1 MRSIKYL
8 LFLLLF
14 SPTSFFAADK
24 PAWTI
29 DYKKLNIPQ
38 HPKPVRIGKEVPL
51 NPGYKVQFSPDNN
64 VLISFWE
71 HRPQTEL
78 VTKDSPEKS
87 GTIFVVLLLSRESGE
102 LIRRIEWPVT
112 GEWRSGPQMSHG
124 SRIYP
129 LPSGGYVGI
138 INRHLQVFDSSFKV
152 IHNRALE
159 VNEYVGYDLI
169 TPLYG
174 QYFVLRF
181 SGYREWRTTEI
192 INSETFEI
200 VERLNVKN
208 SIIDVWGNRL
218 LGFYTDTDI
227 KKNGYEEKKIG
238 VDLKWN
244 DLGLTQGGYSE
255 AKYIYNGT
263 IIVTD
268 VARQSPGRK
277 GFWFTIEEGKK
288 SDPVFKDRLI
298 FKPSWNTPII
308 ANRVGKESALREAL
322 DLDTP
327 LWIEAYNINTREIV
341 LATKK
346 YTNMVGHAISPD
358 GNSIAVMTTKKI
370 ELYNVNPQYE
380 IYGLGEVWTGQ
391 NHVDKGLCP

>member
-1 MRSIKYL
+1 ML
-8 LFLLLF
+8 LPSTTL
-14 SPTSFFAADK
+14 FAADK

-29 DYKKLNIPQ
+29 DYKKLNLPQ
-38 HPKPVRIGKEVPL
+38 HPKPVKIGNEVPHE
-51 NPGYKVQFSPDNN
+51 PGYKIQFTPDNN
-64 VLISFWE
+64 VLVSFWE
-71 HRPQTEL
+71 RRQQTEL
-78 VTKDSPEKS
+78 VTKNSPEKS
-87 GTIFVVLLLSRESGE
+87 GTFFVVLILSEETGE
-102 LIRRIEWPVT
+102 LIRRIEWPVL
-112 GEWRSGPQMSHG
+112 GESAFGGYRFRHG
-124 SRIYP
+124 SCIYP

-138 INRHLQVFDSSFKV
+138 INRRLQVLDSSLNI
-152 IHNRALE
+152 IHDRVLE
-159 VNEYVGYDLI
+159 TPKDGRYELI

-174 QYFVLRF
+174 QYFIFKHRE
-181 SGYREWRTTEI
+181 GYSDETGWAIWITEI
-192 INSETFEI
+192 IDSKTFKTIDRVNLPNSE
-200 VERLNVKN
+200 
-208 SIIDVWGNRL
+208 VWDIWGDRL
-218 LGFYTDTDI
+218 LAINFP
-227 KKNGYEEKKIG
+227 NEHYERRLLVRKVGEIQ
-238 VDLKWN
+238 WN

-268 VARQSPGRK
+268 VSRQSPGRK

-327 LWIEAYNINTREIV
+327 LWIEAYNINTKQIE

-370 ELYNVNPQYE
+370 ELYNVNSKK
-380 IYGLGEVWTGQ
+380 
-391 NHVDKGLCP
+391 NKKK